1 MSTFREL
8 LTWGEDI
15 LRNARVPDAQIDAWE
30 LMETAFGIEKSC
42 YFLQRDDKIEN
53 TDGER
58 RYRDFIDQRSR
69 RIPLQQITGKAWFM
83 GLEFEVSDQVLTPR
97 FDTEC
102 LVEQV
107 ERLLL
112 PGMRVLDLCTG
123 SGCILLS
130 LLARNPQICGVGTDL
145 SAEALEVARRNRD
158 RLGIEA
164 PLLQGDLF
172 SQVTGKFDIIVSNP
186 PYIPTEEIGGLMPEV
201 RDHEPAMALDG
212 GRDGL
217 DFYREIIRQAVGYL
231 KPGGWLA
238 FEIGCSQGADLVR
251 LFSRTGYTGVHIGKD
266 LTGRVR
272 TAFGQRPGEDTKTDT
287 TDTAVKSE
295 NSTVRDRRN

>member
-1 MSTFREL
+1 MRTLRQL
-8 LTWGEDI
+8 LTWGEDT
-15 LRNARVPDAQIDAWE
+15 LRNAQVPDAEIDAWE

-58 RYRDFIDQRSR
+58 RYRDFIGRRSQ

-107 ERLLL
+107 EQLLL

-130 LLARNPQICGVGTDL
+130 LLARNPQISGIGTDL
-145 SAEALEVARRNRD
+145 SAGALEVARRNRD
-158 RLGIEA
+158 RLGLEV

-172 SQVTGKFDIIVSNP
+172 SKVTGTFDIIVSNP

-201 RDHEPAMALDG
+201 RDHEPVMALDG
-212 GRDGL
+212 GTDGL
-217 DFYREIIRQAVGYL
+217 DFYREIIRLAAGYL

-238 FEIGCSQGADLVR
+238 FEIGCDQGEDLVR
-251 LFSRTGYTGVHIGKD
+251 LFSQAGYTGVHIGKD
-266 LTGRVR
+266 LAGRVR
-272 TAFGQRPGEDTKTDT
+272 TAFGQLPGEDTKTDT
-287 TDTAVKSE
+287 TDTAGKSE
-295 NSTVRDRRN
+295 NPTVRDRRN